1 MAFGI
6 KGFSCIAVTSRHVNG
21 LRVHHLLIMEEDIM
35 GSQAAATKRAQAQ
48 PVASAVEASVL
59 LQMYRNVFATRQFE
73 LKCIELYRL
82 GLIRGYL
89 HLYLGEEAVAAGAC
103 AAIECDDYIVST
115 HRGHGHCIS
124 KGADLNRMMAEI
136 TGKATGY
143 CKGRGGSM
151 HISSR
156 RDNNLGANG
165 IVAAGI
171 PIATG
176 AAMGIKVRGSR
187 QVALSFFS
195 DGASNNGVFA
205 ESLNMAGIFQLPVIF
220 ILENNHYAVSTPIEC
235 STGCCDLAGR
245 GPALGVPG
253 ISVDGNDAV
262 AVYVAAKKAV
272 ERARRG
278 EGPTLIE
285 AKTYRHAGHH
295 VNDPGLY
302 MDQKKLAEWK
312 ARDPLGIMRKAI
324 NDAEKIAA
332 IEKQVNAEIEAAVAF
347 AKESPEPSVEEFL
360 AGIED

>member
-1 MAFGI
+1 
-6 KGFSCIAVTSRHVNG
+6 
-21 LRVHHLLIMEEDIM
+21 M
-35 GSQAAATKRAQAQ
+35 GSQAAATKRAHAQ
-48 PVASAVEASVL
+48 PAAPAVEAAVI

-73 LKCIELYRL
+73 LKCVELYRL

-89 HLYLGEEAVAAGAC
+89 HPYLGEEAVAAGAC
-103 AAIECDDYIVST
+103 AAIAPDDYIAST

-124 KGADLNRMMAEI
+124 KGGDLKRMVAEI

-143 CKGRGGSM
+143 CRGRGGSM

-156 RDNNLGANG
+156 VDNNLGANG
-165 IVAAGI
+165 IVGAGI

-176 AAMGIKVRGSR
+176 AAIAIKVRGSR
-187 QVALSFFS
+187 QVALAFFS

-205 ESLNMAGIFQLPVIF
+205 ESLNMAGIFQLPVVF

-245 GPALGVPG
+245 GPAYGVPG
-253 ISVDGNDAV
+253 ICVDGNDAV
-262 AVYVAAKKAV
+262 AVYLEVKKAV
-272 ERARRG
+272 ARARNG

-285 AKTYRHAGHH
+285 AKTYRHGGHH
-295 VNDPGLY
+295 VNDPGQY

-312 ARDPLGIMRKAI
+312 ARDPIGILKAAI
-324 NDAEKIAA
+324 NDPEQIAA
-332 IEKQVNAEIEAAVAF
+332 VEKQVNNEIEAAVAF
-347 AKESPEPSVEEFL
+347 AKNSPEPSVEEFL

>member
-1 MAFGI
+1 
-6 KGFSCIAVTSRHVNG
+6 
-21 LRVHHLLIMEEDIM
+21 
-35 GSQAAATKRAQAQ
+35 
-48 PVASAVEASVL
+48 
-59 LQMYRNVFATRQFE
+59 
-73 LKCIELYRL
+73 
-82 GLIRGYL
+82 
-89 HLYLGEEAVAAGAC
+89 
-103 AAIECDDYIVST
+103 
-115 HRGHGHCIS
+115 
-124 KGADLNRMMAEI
+124 MAEI
-136 TGKATGY
+136 MGKATGY

-165 IVAAGI
+165 IVGAGI

-187 QVALSFFS
+187 QVVLAFFS

-220 ILENNHYAVSTPIEC
+220 VLENNHYAVSTPIEC

-245 GPALGVPG
+245 GPAYGVPG
-253 ISVDGNDAV
+253 ICVDGNNAIE
-262 AVYVAAKKAV
+262 VYVETRKAV

-312 ARDPLGIMRKAI
+312 ARDPIGILRQAI
-324 NDAEKIAA
+324 NDEVETAA
-332 IEKQVNAEIEAAVAF
+332 IEKQVIEETEAAVAF
-347 AKESPEPSVEEFL
+347 AKASPEPSVAEFL
-360 AGIED
+360 ADIED

>member
-1 MAFGI
+1 
-6 KGFSCIAVTSRHVNG
+6 
-21 LRVHHLLIMEEDIM
+21 M
-35 GSQAAATKRAQAQ
+35 GSPAAATKRAQAQ
-48 PVASAVEASVL
+48 PAAPAVEAAVL
-59 LQMYRNVFATRQFE
+59 LQMYRNIFATRQFE
-73 LKCIELYRL
+73 LKCTELYRQ

-103 AAIECDDYIVST
+103 AAIASDDYIVST

-124 KGADLNRMMAEI
+124 KGADLNLMMAEI
-136 TGKATGY
+136 MGKATGY

-165 IVAAGI
+165 IVGAGI

-187 QVALSFFS
+187 QVVLAFFS

-220 ILENNHYAVSTPIEC
+220 VLENNHYAVSTPIEC

-245 GPALGVPG
+245 GPAYGVPG
-253 ISVDGNDAV
+253 ICVDGNNAIE
-262 AVYVAAKKAV
+262 VYVETRKAV

-312 ARDPLGIMRKAI
+312 ARDPVGILRQAI
-324 NDAEKIAA
+324 NDEAKTAS
-332 IEKQVNAEIEAAVAF
+332 IEKQVIEETEAAVSF
-347 AKESPEPSVEEFL
+347 AKASPEPSVAEFL